1 MRILITGGRVIDP
14 ASGLDAILDL
24 FIEDGKIV
32 RIGKNA
38 QGSSSQG
45 AGADRRS
52 PPIAEP
58 RGASKGKGLKAA
70 RTAEFAPAVDRVMD
84 ATGLV
89 VCPGL
94 IDMHV
99 HLRQP
104 GREDKETIATGTLA
118 AARGGFTAVCCM
130 PNTEP
135 VNDTR
140 SVTEFILD
148 TAKREGAVHV
158 YPVGAISK
166 GLGGEELAEIGELSE
181 AGCVAIS
188 DDGRPVMNAELMRR
202 AMEYATMF
210 DLPVISHC
218 EDLHLSGRGVV
229 HEGLVA
235 TQLGLRGMPS
245 ASEAAM
251 VARDLLLAE
260 LTGVR
265 LHIAHVS
272 AAESVRLIREAK
284 SRGVRVSCEVTP
296 HHFSLTEEAVRSFN
310 TAAKMNPPL
319 RSEADRQA
327 LLDGLRDG
335 TIELIATDH
344 APHTTQEKEQEFDL
358 APFGVVGLETALGL
372 SLTTL
377 VAPGLLTLNQAIAKL
392 TSEPARVLKLQKG
405 RIVEGGDADLTIL
418 DPSREWSVDASG
430 FASKS
435 RNTPFHGWRLK
446 GGPVATLVAGKVVWE
461 A

>member
-1 MRILITGGRVIDP
+1 MRIVITGGRIIDP
-14 ASGLDAILDL
+14 ASGLDAVLDL

-32 RIGKNA
+32 GIGNKVPGPRSRVPGNTVP
-38 QGSSSQG
+38 SSDLQVPG
-45 AGADRRS
+45 
-52 PPIAEP
+52 
-58 RGASKGKGLKAA
+58 KGKGSKATKSSESA
-70 RTAEFAPAVDRVMD
+70 LLVDRVMD

-130 PNTEP
+130 PNTDP

-148 TAKREGAVHV
+148 TAKREGAVQV
-158 YPVGAISK
+158 YPVGAITK
-166 GLGGEELAEIGELSE
+166 GLKGDELAEIGELFE

-202 AMEYATMF
+202 AMEYAAMF
-210 DLPVISHC
+210 DLPVIPHC
-218 EDLHLSGRGVV
+218 EDLNLSGRGVV
-229 HEGLVA
+229 HEGLIA
-235 TQLGLRGMPS
+235 TELGLGGIPS

-260 LTGVR
+260 LTGAR

-272 AAESVRLIREAK
+272 AAESIRLIREAK
-284 SRGVRVSCEVTP
+284 ARGARVSCEVTP
-296 HHFSLTEEAVRSFN
+296 HHFTLTEEAVRGFDTN
-310 TAAKMNPPL
+310 AKMNPPI

-335 TIELIATDH
+335 TIDVIATDH
-344 APHTTQEKEQEFDL
+344 APHTSQEKEQEFDL
-358 APFGVVGLETALGL
+358 APFGVIGLETALAL
-372 SLTTL
+372 TLTTL
-377 VAPGLLTLNQAIAKL
+377 VAPGVLSLNQAIAKL
-392 TSEPARVLKLQKG
+392 TSEPARILKLQKG
-405 RIVEGGDADLTIL
+405 RIAEGGDADLTIF
-418 DPSREWSVDASG
+418 DPNREWSADASG

-435 RNTPFHGWRLK
+435 RNTPFHGWRLS
-446 GGPVATLVAGKVVWE
+446 GAAVATLVAGKVVWE

>member
-1 MRILITGGRVIDP
+1 MRILIAGGRVIDP
-14 ASGLDAILDL
+14 AGGVDEVVDL
-24 FIEDGKIV
+24 LIEDG
-32 RIGKNA
+32 RIIRIQKNGP
-38 QGSSSQG
+38 GSGFQV
-45 AGADRRS
+45 
-52 PPIAEP
+52 P
-58 RGASKGKGLKAA
+58 SKGKAERGKRRVEPGLQ
-70 RTAEFAPAVDRVMD
+70 VDRVMD
-84 ATGLV
+84 AAGLV

-130 PNTEP
+130 PNTDP

-166 GLGGEELAEIGELSE
+166 GLRGEELAEIGELFES
-181 AGCVAIS
+181 GCVAVS

-202 AMEYATMF
+202 AMEYAGMF

-218 EDLHLSGRGVV
+218 EDLHLSGKGVA
-229 HEGLVA
+229 HEGIVS
-235 TQLGLRGMPS
+235 TELGLCGIPS
-245 ASEAAM
+245 TSEAAM
-251 VARDLLLAE
+251 VARDILLAE
-260 LTGVR
+260 LTGGR
-265 LHIAHVS
+265 LHVAHVS

-284 SRGVRVSCEVTP
+284 ARGVRVSCEATP
-296 HHFSLTEEAVRSFN
+296 HHFALTDEAVRGFDTN
-310 TAAKMNPPL
+310 AKMNPPL
-319 RSEADRQA
+319 RSESDRQA
-327 LLDGLRDG
+327 ILAGLRDG
-335 TIELIATDH
+335 TIDVIATDH
-344 APHTTQEKEQEFDL
+344 APHTAQEKEQEFDV
-358 APFGVVGLETALGL
+358 APFGVIGSETALAL
-372 SLTTL
+372 TLTTL
-377 VAPGLLTLNQAIAKL
+377 VASGTLSLNQAIAKL
-392 TSEPARVLKLQKG
+392 TSEPARILKLPKG
-405 RIVEGGDADLTIL
+405 RIAEGADADLTIF
-418 DPSREWSVDASG
+418 DPDREWTVDTSG

-446 GGPVATLVAGKVVWE
+446 GGTVATIVAGKVVWE

>member
-1 MRILITGGRVIDP
+1 MRILIAGGRVIDP
-14 ASGLDAILDL
+14 ASGVDEVVDL
-24 FIEDGKIV
+24 LIEDGRIV
-32 RIGKNA
+32 RIGKDVR
-38 QGSSSQG
+38 G
-45 AGADRRS
+45 ARCEVRG
-52 PPIAEP
+52 AEP
-58 RGASKGKGLKAA
+58 PEASKGKRSKAA
-70 RTAEFAPAVDRVMD
+70 KNAESAINVDRVMD
-84 ATGLV
+84 AAGLV

-130 PNTEP
+130 PNTDP

-166 GLGGEELAEIGELSE
+166 GLRGEELAEIGELFES
-181 AGCVAIS
+181 GCVAVS

-202 AMEYATMF
+202 AMEYAGMF

-218 EDLHLSGRGVV
+218 EDLHLSGKGVV
-229 HEGLVA
+229 HEGIVS
-235 TQLGLRGMPS
+235 TELGLCGIPS
-245 ASEAAM
+245 TSEAAM
-251 VARDLLLAE
+251 VARDILLAE
-260 LTGVR
+260 LTDAR

-284 SRGVRVSCEVTP
+284 ARGVRVSCEATP
-296 HHFSLTEEAVRSFN
+296 HHFALTEEAVRGFN
-310 TAAKMNPPL
+310 TNAKMNPPL
-319 RSEADRQA
+319 RSESDRQA
-327 LLDGLRDG
+327 ILAGLCDG
-335 TIELIATDH
+335 TIDVIATDH
-344 APHTTQEKEQEFDL
+344 APHTIQDKEQEFDV
-358 APFGVVGLETALGL
+358 APFGVIGSETALALTL
-372 SLTTL
+372 STL
-377 VAPGLLTLNQAIAKL
+377 VASGALPLKQAIAKL
-392 TSEPARVLKLQKG
+392 TSEPARILKLPKG
-405 RIVEGGDADLTIL
+405 RIAEGADADLTIF
-418 DPSREWSVDASG
+418 DPDREWTVDAFG

-435 RNTPFHGWRLK
+435 RNTPFHGWELK
-446 GGPVATLVAGKVVWE
+446 GGTVATIVAGKVVWE

>member
-1 MRILITGGRVIDP
+1 
-14 ASGLDAILDL
+14 
-24 FIEDGKIV
+24 
-32 RIGKNA
+32 
-38 QGSSSQG
+38 
-45 AGADRRS
+45 
-52 PPIAEP
+52 
-58 RGASKGKGLKAA
+58 
-70 RTAEFAPAVDRVMD
+70 MD
-84 ATGLV
+84 AAGLV

-130 PNTEP
+130 PNTDP

-166 GLGGEELAEIGELSE
+166 GLRGEELAEIGELFES
-181 AGCVAIS
+181 GCVAVS

-202 AMEYATMF
+202 AMEYAGMF

-218 EDLHLSGRGVV
+218 EDLHLSGKGVV
-229 HEGLVA
+229 HEGIVS
-235 TQLGLRGMPS
+235 TELGLCGIPS
-245 ASEAAM
+245 TSEAAM
-251 VARDLLLAE
+251 VARDILLAE
-260 LTGVR
+260 LTGGR
-265 LHIAHVS
+265 LHVAHVS

-284 SRGVRVSCEVTP
+284 ARGVRVSCEATP
-296 HHFSLTEEAVRSFN
+296 HHFALTEEAVRGFDTN
-310 TAAKMNPPL
+310 AKMNPPL
-319 RSEADRQA
+319 RSESDRQA
-327 LLDGLRDG
+327 ILAGLRDG
-335 TIELIATDH
+335 TIDVIATDH
-344 APHTTQEKEQEFDL
+344 APHTAQEKEQEFDV
-358 APFGVVGLETALGL
+358 APFGVIGSETALALTL
-372 SLTTL
+372 STL
-377 VAPGLLTLNQAIAKL
+377 VASGTLSLNQAIAKL
-392 TSEPARVLKLQKG
+392 TSEPARILKLPKG
-405 RIVEGGDADLTIL
+405 RIAEGADADLTIF
-418 DPSREWSVDASG
+418 DPDREWTVDTSG

-446 GGPVATLVAGKVVWE
+446 GGTVATIVAGKVVWE

>member
-1 MRILITGGRVIDP
+1 MRILIAGGRVIDP
-14 ASGLDAILDL
+14 AGGVDEVVDL
-24 FIEDGKIV
+24 LIEDG
-32 RIGKNA
+32 RIIRIQKNGP
-38 QGSSSQG
+38 GSGFQV
-45 AGADRRS
+45 
-52 PPIAEP
+52 P
-58 RGASKGKGLKAA
+58 SKGKAERGKRRVEPGLQ
-70 RTAEFAPAVDRVMD
+70 VDRVMD
-84 ATGLV
+84 AAGLV

-130 PNTEP
+130 PNTDP

-166 GLGGEELAEIGELSE
+166 GLRGEELAEIGELFES
-181 AGCVAIS
+181 GCVAVS

-202 AMEYATMF
+202 AMEYAGMF

-218 EDLHLSGRGVV
+218 EDLHLSGKGVA
-229 HEGLVA
+229 HEGIVS
-235 TQLGLRGMPS
+235 TELGLCGIPS
-245 ASEAAM
+245 TSEAAM
-251 VARDLLLAE
+251 VARDILLAE
-260 LTGVR
+260 LTGGR
-265 LHIAHVS
+265 LHVAHVS

-284 SRGVRVSCEVTP
+284 ARGVRVSCEATP
-296 HHFSLTEEAVRSFN
+296 HHFALTEEAVRGFDTN
-310 TAAKMNPPL
+310 AKMNPPL
-319 RSEADRQA
+319 RSESDRQA
-327 LLDGLRDG
+327 ILAGLRDG
-335 TIELIATDH
+335 TIDVIATDH
-344 APHTTQEKEQEFDL
+344 APHTAQEKEQEFDV
-358 APFGVVGLETALGL
+358 APFGVIGSETALAL
-372 SLTTL
+372 TLTTL
-377 VAPGLLTLNQAIAKL
+377 VASGTLSLNQAIAKL
-392 TSEPARVLKLQKG
+392 TSEPARILKLPKG
-405 RIVEGGDADLTIL
+405 RIAEGADADLTIF
-418 DPSREWSVDASG
+418 DPDREWTVDTSG

-446 GGPVATLVAGKVVWE
+446 GGTVATIVAGKVVWE

>member
-1 MRILITGGRVIDP
+1 MRILIAGGRVIDP
-14 ASGLDAILDL
+14 ASGVDEVVDL
-24 FIEDGKIV
+24 LIEDGRIV
-32 RIGKNA
+32 RIGKDVR
-38 QGSSSQG
+38 G
-45 AGADRRS
+45 
-52 PPIAEP
+52 AEP
-58 RGASKGKGLKAA
+58 PEANKGKRSKAA
-70 RTAEFAPAVDRVMD
+70 KNAESAINVDRVMD
-84 ATGLV
+84 AAGLV

-130 PNTEP
+130 PNTDP

-166 GLGGEELAEIGELSE
+166 GLRGEELAEIGELFES
-181 AGCVAIS
+181 GCVAVS

-202 AMEYATMF
+202 AMEYAGMF

-218 EDLHLSGRGVV
+218 EDLHLSGKGVV
-229 HEGLVA
+229 HEGIVS
-235 TQLGLRGMPS
+235 TELGLCGIPS
-245 ASEAAM
+245 TSEAAM
-251 VARDLLLAE
+251 VARDILLAE
-260 LTGVR
+260 LTGAR
-265 LHIAHVS
+265 LNIAHVS

-284 SRGVRVSCEVTP
+284 ARGVRVSCEATP
-296 HHFSLTEEAVRSFN
+296 HHFALTEEAVRGFDTN
-310 TAAKMNPPL
+310 AKMNPPL
-319 RSEADRQA
+319 RSESDRQA
-327 LLDGLRDG
+327 ILAGLRDG
-335 TIELIATDH
+335 TIDVIATDH
-344 APHTTQEKEQEFDL
+344 APHTAQEKEQEFDV
-358 APFGVVGLETALGL
+358 APFGVIGSETALAL
-372 SLTTL
+372 TLTTL
-377 VAPGLLTLNQAIAKL
+377 VASGTLSLNQAIAKL
-392 TSEPARVLKLQKG
+392 TSEPARILKLPKG
-405 RIVEGGDADLTIL
+405 RIAEGADADLTIFDL
-418 DPSREWSVDASG
+418 DREWTVDTSG

-446 GGPVATLVAGKVVWE
+446 GGTVATIVAGKVVWE

>member
-1 MRILITGGRVIDP
+1 MRILIAGGRVIDP
-14 ASGLDAILDL
+14 ASGVDEVVDL
-24 FIEDGKIV
+24 LIEDG
-32 RIGKNA
+32 RIIRIQKNGP
-38 QGSSSQG
+38 GSGFQV
-45 AGADRRS
+45 
-52 PPIAEP
+52 P
-58 RGASKGKGLKAA
+58 SKGKAERGKTRAEPGLQ
-70 RTAEFAPAVDRVMD
+70 VDRVMD
-84 ATGLV
+84 AAGLV

-130 PNTEP
+130 PNTDP

-166 GLGGEELAEIGELSE
+166 GLRGEELAEIGELFES
-181 AGCVAIS
+181 GCVAVS

-202 AMEYATMF
+202 AMEYAGMF

-218 EDLHLSGRGVV
+218 EDLHLSGKGVV
-229 HEGLVA
+229 HEGIVS
-235 TQLGLRGMPS
+235 TELGLCGIPS
-245 ASEAAM
+245 TSEAAM

-260 LTGVR
+260 LTGGR
-265 LHIAHVS
+265 LHVAHVS

-284 SRGVRVSCEVTP
+284 ARGVRVSCEATP
-296 HHFSLTEEAVRSFN
+296 HHFALTEEAVRGFDTN
-310 TAAKMNPPL
+310 AKMNPPL
-319 RSEADRQA
+319 RSESDRQA
-327 LLDGLRDG
+327 ILAGLRDG
-335 TIELIATDH
+335 TIDVIATDH
-344 APHTTQEKEQEFDL
+344 APHTAQEKEQEFDA
-358 APFGVVGLETALGL
+358 APFGVIGSETALALTL
-372 SLTTL
+372 STL
-377 VAPGLLTLNQAIAKL
+377 VASGTLSLNQAIAKL
-392 TSEPARVLKLQKG
+392 TSEPARILKLPKG
-405 RIVEGGDADLTIL
+405 RIAEGADADLTIF
-418 DPSREWSVDASG
+418 DPDREWTVDTSG

-446 GGPVATLVAGKVVWE
+446 GGTVATIVAGKVVWE